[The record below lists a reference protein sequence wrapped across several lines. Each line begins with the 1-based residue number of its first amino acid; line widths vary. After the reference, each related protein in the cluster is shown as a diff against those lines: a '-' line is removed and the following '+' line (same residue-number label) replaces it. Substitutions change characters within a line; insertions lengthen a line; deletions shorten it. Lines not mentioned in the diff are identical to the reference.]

1 MSGKLIFLFL
11 ILSTTTFAMDKTSS
25 YYRIDENN
33 MKDKLPQTAMEQFP
47 NPADTEKSKLPVNSA
62 TTFITLDKKHISSVY
77 YKSYTETEPLAP
89 NPNASTTFGQ
99 RFTKATENGLVIGAF
114 ALVIGAIRTS
124 ADDKYTSEIW
134 LKDSGYCA
142 IFAFGIV
149 MLTDKDIL
157 QLIEENITGKHTQ
170 LKNDIKFEKVGLSIM
185 HTPNG
190 KIIPCMGLSARY

>member
-11 ILSTTTFAMDKTSS
+11 ILSTATFAMDKTSS
-25 YYRIDENN
+25 IYLIDENN
-33 MKDKLPQTAMEQFP
+33 RQNMLPQTTIEQFP
-47 NPADTEKSKLPVNSA
+47 NPANTDKDKLPANPA
-62 TTFITLDKKHISSVY
+62 ALITEDNKCSSYLY
-77 YKSYTETEPLAP
+77 YRSYNDTEPLEP
-89 NPNASTTFGQ
+89 NPNASKTFGQ

-170 LKNDIKFEKVGLSIM
+170 LKNDIKLEKVGLSVM
-185 HTPNG
+185 RTPNG
-190 KIIPCMGLSARY
+190 KIIPCMGLSTRY